1 MTATAATCPE
11 SIFMHRNIAL
21 FLERFDLSYYREDG
35 CIEYFLRS
43 PLSSETIST
52 ALIICYNPSSKD
64 LHVSRFY
71 PEIYQLPDSK
81 YLSAA
86 CFYLMV
92 QHCAGLLHLDETC
105 HISLETVGRVSDR
118 FYRRL
123 GDFDFHVHR
132 RMIGD
137 VVELTSG
144 IIVTTVDTS
153 MIHTHQCEA
162 GEIPFMK

>member
-1 MTATAATCPE
+1 MGTTTRSPE
-11 SIFMHRNIAL
+11 SIFMHRHIPL
-21 FLERFDLSYYREDG
+21 FLARFDLSYYREG
-35 CIEYFLRS
+35 ACIEYFLRS
-43 PLSSETIST
+43 LLTAETIST
-52 ALIICYNPSSKD
+52 ALIICYNPSNKD

-71 PEIYQLPDSK
+71 PEINPLPNSK

-86 CFYLMV
+86 CFYLMI
-92 QHCAGLLHLDETC
+92 QHCAGLLHLDDTC
-105 HISLETVGRVSDR
+105 HVSLETVRQVSDR

-153 MIHTHQCEA
+153 MIHAHQCEP